1 MPIGGAETFVAAMF
15 PRVLSR
21 PLALVVSVALALIA
35 TSCFAQTSSRTV
47 VAPPA
52 SAGLNVFY
60 KKYLVYRDLPI
71 VSSAKVPDEAL
82 QRVYDV
88 VAVMLA
94 KRPEVAARM
103 VQNRMRVAVMAETEV
118 TTDIPEHSD
127 LYTAFPGTDWNTR
140 ARGLGATIARP
151 ALSCAE
157 ENVMRYMTDRYLGED
172 ILVHE
177 FAHGVDIM
185 GLRFTDAT
193 WLTRL
198 TAAYNTARAAGKY
211 ANSYSGS
218 NVDEYWAEGVQ
229 DWFNCNI
236 YRSPGDGIH
245 IPVGNREELKAY
257 DRPLYDLIAEV
268 FSESELPAVSQIR
281 PPTILQQPGALSAPT
296 GGTVAIAAA
305 VDSNPPATFMWFKS
319 NSNVQVPGASGQSLV
334 LRNVGAAEATNY
346 YFVATSWS
354 APARQAFRDISSNR
368 GVLSVVAPPTSPARV
383 ANLSIRSVAG
393 SGAQTLIV
401 GFVVGGVATTGGKG
415 LLVRAIGPALTAFG
429 VPGALADPRLEIFSG
444 TSRLNQ
450 NDDWGGG
457 APLATTFASVGAFP
471 LNGASKDAA
480 LADPALASGAYT
492 AQVTGNGG
500 ATGVALAE
508 LYDTTASAGF
518 ANATP
523 RLTNVSART
532 QVGTGGDILI
542 AGINIA
548 GALPRTVLIRAV
560 GPGLTQFGV
569 PGVLAD
575 PVLSVFN
582 GATKINLNDNWGGN
596 ADVVALATAVGA
608 FALPVTSKD
617 AVLAITLPP
626 GSYSV
631 QVAGA
636 DGGTGVALVEVYEV
650 P

>member
-1 MPIGGAETFVAAMF
+1 MF
-15 PRVLSR
+15 PRALGR
-21 PLALVVSVALALIA
+21 PLPFVVSVALALIA

-52 SAGLNVFY
+52 SAGLNAFY

-140 ARGLGATIARP
+140 ARGLGATIERP

-157 ENVMRYMTDRYLGED
+157 ENVMRSLTDRYLGED

-198 TAAYNTARAAGKY
+198 TAAYNAARAAGKY
-211 ANSYSGS
+211 ANSYAGS
-218 NVDEYWAEGVQ
+218 TVDEYWAEGVQ

-236 YRSPGDGIH
+236 YRSPADGIH
-245 IPVGNREELKAY
+245 IPVGNREELRAY
-257 DRPLYDLIAEV
+257 DRTLYDLIAEV
-268 FSESELPAVSQIR
+268 FSESELPAVSQVR
-281 PPTILQQPGALSAPT
+281 SPTIIQQPGALSAPT

-305 VDSNPPATFMWFKS
+305 AESNPPATFTWYKS
-319 NSNVQVPGASGQSLV
+319 NSNVLVPGASGQSLV
-334 LRNVGAAEATNY
+334 LRNVGAADANNY
-346 YFVATSWS
+346 YFVASSWS
-354 APARQAFRDISSNR
+354 APARQAFQGVSSNR
-368 GVLSVVAPPTSPARV
+368 AFLSVVAPPASPSRV

-401 GFVVGGVATTGGKG
+401 GFVVGGVGTTSGKG

-429 VPGALADPRLEIFSG
+429 VPGALADPQLEIFSG
-444 TSRLNQ
+444 TTRLNQ

-457 APLATTFASVGAFP
+457 APLAATFASVGAFP
-471 LNGASKDAA
+471 LNAASKDAA

-508 LYDTTASAGF
+508 LYDTSDSASF

-575 PVLSVFN
+575 PVLSVYN
-582 GATKINLNDNWGGN
+582 GSTKINLNDNWGGN
-596 ADVVALATAVGA
+596 ADVVGLATAVGA
-608 FALPVTSKD
+608 FALPATSKD